1 MSPGVAL
8 APFDVRSYRVRM
20 TEPPRP
26 PGEGNP
32 SDPTAPL
39 NPYSGNDPGPG
50 SAPPPPAYG
59 SPQPPAYG
67 TPPQQ
72 PPAYGSPPPTSGA
85 GGYGPPPSSGPGDY
99 GPPPGSGAGG
109 YGPPPGSGAGGYGPP
124 PGGAAY
130 GAPGAYGQQPGGY
143 PPGGYAPGG
152 DDKTWILVA
161 HFGGAAG
168 AFLGGGCSGWIA
180 PLVALLAKGNQS
192 PAVRAEAVKALNFQI
207 LWSIIAVVGWVL
219 TCIVIGFF
227 VGVAAWAIATIFGII
242 AGVKAN
248 NGEPYNYPM
257 TVSLIK

>member
-1 MSPGVAL
+1 
-8 APFDVRSYRVRM
+8 M

-39 NPYSGNDPGPG
+39 NPYSGNDPTSG

-59 SPQPPAYG
+59 SPQPPTYGSPPPTYG

-85 GGYGPPPSSGPGDY
+85 GGYGPPPT
-99 GPPPGSGAGG
+99 SGA
-109 YGPPPGSGAGGYGPP
+109 PGGYGPP
-124 PGGAAY
+124 PGGTPY

-143 PPGGYAPGG
+143 PPGGYAPGNE
-152 DDKTWILVA
+152 DKTWILVA

-180 PLVALLAKGNQS
+180 PLVALLARGNQS

-207 LWSIIAVVGWVL
+207 LWSIIAIVGWVL
-219 TCIVIGFF
+219 TCVLIGFII
-227 VGVAAWAIATIFGII
+227 GRGSWAIGTIFGII
-242 AGVKAN
+242 AGIKAN
-248 NGEPYNYPM
+248 NNEPYNYPM
-257 TVSLIK
+257 TVSIIK